1 MKLYLLYDRIIRTTE
16 KAHIVLFSLNVTNE
30 TTKDFNIVTSTKQEL
45 CLSELP
51 PDLQFTM
58 VIPKSQSSLHRDC
71 IEITSWFYT
80 KVVHEYQI
88 KLVRDEFIAFKQVY
102 PLWLRKT
109 LPVSSDTP
117 KNEDNEHSLDNL
129 FKYSENDLRDFSNLY

>member
-1 MKLYLLYDRIIRTTE
+1 MKLYLLYDRIIKSTE
-16 KAHIVLFSLNVTNE
+16 KAHIVLFSLEVTNE
-30 TTKDFNIVTSTKQEL
+30 TTKDFTIITSTKQNL

-58 VIPKSQSSLHRDC
+58 VIPKSQSQLYDEC

-80 KVVHEYQI
+80 KAVHEFQI
-88 KLVRDEFIAFKQVY
+88 KLNRDEFISFSQVY

-109 LPVSSDTP
+109 LPVAPDTS
-117 KNEDNEHSLDNL
+117 KNEDNDHSLDKFN
-129 FKYSENDLRDFSNLY
+129 YSEDDLRDFSNLY